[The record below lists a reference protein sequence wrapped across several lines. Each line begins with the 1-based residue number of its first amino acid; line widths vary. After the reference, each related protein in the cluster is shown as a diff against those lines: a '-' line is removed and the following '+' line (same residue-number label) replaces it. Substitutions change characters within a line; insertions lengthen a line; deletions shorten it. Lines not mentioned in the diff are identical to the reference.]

1 MKFPFIQCF
10 TGDWLK
16 DPAVSMLSPAA
27 RGIWWDLIC
36 VMHESDRS
44 GVIAGNLA
52 MLSRLARC
60 STAELS
66 SAITEFKTCKTAEVT
81 EDVNGVVKVVC
92 RRMKREA
99 LDRESSGKRQER
111 YRDKLLDRD
120 TVTLLSRPIL
130 QSSESESSDKA
141 SKRNAPDGA
150 RLTARQVEVCQFS
163 ESVLNGQWVNDA
175 GKWVTRIKAN
185 PEKVFRVMADVK
197 SAVVE
202 KRVLSTPAQMAEHNW
217 KIFS

>member
-44 GVIAGNLA
+44 GVITGSLA

-60 STAELS
+60 STDELS
-66 SAITEFKTCKTAEVT
+66 GALTEIKACRTG
-81 EDVNGVVKVVC
+81 DVEQDGNGVVTVIN

-99 LDRESSGKRQER
+99 DARENGAKRVEQHR
-111 YRDKLLDRD
+111 ARDACNAP
-120 TVTLLSRPIL
+120 VTDLKRPIL
-130 QSSESESSDKA
+130 HSSESESSDKA
-141 SKRNAPDGA
+141 SKRDAGQG
-150 RLTARQVEVCQFS
+150 LTARQVEVAQFA

-175 GKWVTRIKAN
+175 GKWVTRIKVDAD
-185 PEKVFRVMADVK
+185 KVFRVMADVR

-202 KRVLSTPAQMAEHNW
+202 RRVKTSPAQMAEHNW
-217 KIFS
+217 KIFK